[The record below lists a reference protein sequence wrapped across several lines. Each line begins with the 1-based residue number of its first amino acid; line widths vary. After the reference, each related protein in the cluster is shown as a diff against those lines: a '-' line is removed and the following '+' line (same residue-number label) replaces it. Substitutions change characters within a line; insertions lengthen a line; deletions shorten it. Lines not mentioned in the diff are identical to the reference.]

1 MITTYI
7 IIIVACVVMSA
18 YFSAT
23 ETAFST
29 MNKPRLKTMAEK
41 GNKTASLALR
51 LVEDYNKLITTILI
65 GNNIVNTLMA
75 SIGTVL
81 FTTVLVGN
89 ESLAAPVST
98 AVITV
103 VVLIFGEITPK
114 SLAKDF
120 PESFALFSA
129 PIINVIG
136 IVLTPFNFLFGLW
149 KKLISK
155 IFKTKKEEPMSSEEL
170 IQIIDEVAEEG
181 ALDTEESELI
191 KNAIEFSDLSAEDIL
206 THRVDVEAM
215 PVDTPNIKAAEIFAE
230 TGYSRLVVYEEDI
243 DHVVGIMHQ
252 KDLYLGAGF
261 NMRPIKDLI
270 TPPLFI
276 HKSEKIKDILSLL
289 QKNKSHIAVVVD
301 DYGGTLGIVTMEDI
315 LEELVGDIWDEHDE
329 IVEEFHEVSKT
340 EYIVDCDVTFDDFC
354 DEFEIRA
361 ESDSVSLGGFIME
374 QLGKVAEVGDSF
386 NFRNLEFHIVE
397 VDNLRVT
404 KAKVIIHEME
414 ESAEEHEERKTS
426 DSDADSE

>member
-7 IIIVACVVMSA
+7 IIIVVCVAMSG

-29 MNKPRLKTMAEK
+29 MNKPRMKTMAEK
-41 GNKTASLALR
+41 GNKTAALALK
-51 LVEDYNKLITTILI
+51 LVDDYNKLITTILI

-81 FTTVLVGN
+81 FTTVLVGK
-89 ESLAAPVST
+89 EELAAPVST

-120 PESFALFSA
+120 PETFALFSA
-129 PIINVIG
+129 PIIHTIG
-136 IVLTPFNFLFGLW
+136 IVLTPFNWLFGMW
-149 KKLISK
+149 KKLVSL
-155 IFKTKKEEPMSSEEL
+155 IFKSKDDQKMSQEEL

-181 ALDTEESELI
+181 AIDTEESELI
-191 KNAIEFSDLSAEDIL
+191 KNAIEFSDLSAEEIL
-206 THRVDVEAM
+206 THRVDVEAI
-215 PVDTPNIKAAEIFAE
+215 PIDTPNIKAAEIFAE
-230 TGYSRLVVYEEDI
+230 TGYSRLVVYEDDI

-270 TPPLFI
+270 TPALFI

-315 LEELVGDIWDEHDE
+315 LEELVGEIWDEHDE
-329 IVEEFHEVSKT
+329 ITEEYHEVSET

-354 DEFEIRA
+354 DEFDIRA
-361 ESDSVSLGGFIME
+361 ESDSVSLGGFVME
-374 QLGKVAEVGDSF
+374 QLGKVAELGDTF
-386 NFRNLEFHIVE
+386 NFQNLELHVTD
-397 VDNLRVT
+397 VDNLRVS
-404 KAKVIIHEME
+404 KVKVVIHPKEDDLDEAK
-414 ESAEEHEERKTS
+414 ESDKTE
-426 DSDADSE
+426 SED

>member
-1 MITTYI
+1 MIGYI
-7 IIIVACVVMSA
+7 IVIAVCVTMSA

-29 MNKPRLKTMAEK
+29 MSKPRMKTMAEK
-41 GNKTASLALR
+41 GNKTASLALKMG
-51 LVEDYNKLITTILI
+51 EDFNKLITTILI

-75 SIGTVL
+75 SVGTLL
-81 FTTVLVGN
+81 FAQLIADANT
-89 ESLAAPVST
+89 AATVST
-98 AVITV
+98 AVMTV
-103 VVLIFGEITPK
+103 IVLIFGEITPK

-129 PIINVIG
+129 PIIHFFSVI
-136 IVLTPFNFLFGLW
+136 LTPFVWIFGVW
-149 KKLISK
+149 KKFVSLIVRS
-155 IFKTKKEEPMSSEEL
+155 KEEQPMSSEEL

-404 KAKVIIHEME
+404 KAKVIIHEKE
-414 ESAEEHEERKTS
+414 ESAEEHEERKS
-426 DSDADSE
+426 SESDADSE